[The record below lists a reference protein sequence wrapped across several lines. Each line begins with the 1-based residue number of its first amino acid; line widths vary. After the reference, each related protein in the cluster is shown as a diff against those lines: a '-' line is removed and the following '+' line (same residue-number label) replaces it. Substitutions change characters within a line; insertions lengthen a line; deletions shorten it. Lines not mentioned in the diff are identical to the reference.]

1 MGCIHMHIHTYTYT
15 YTYTHIHIHIHTRPQ
30 PKLTTSSPYIYTHMH
45 MHMHIHVHIHTRP
58 KPKRTTSFPYTN
70 TSSHKSQSQNVTYK
84 KPSYARPV
92 IQVTLTWS
100 ESSFTW
106 IKWSRTAL
114 FPRVFLYWGQ
124 GVRGIG
130 VPNCWLHAW
139 ALLCDALPGMGE
151 TFQAEMPWVFCIMR
165 RSFKPIYTD
174 RERERESDT
183 HAVQLLVDKHRLNVC
198 IWLCGALPGVGET
211 FQAEMSWVFYIMRR
225 SFKPIHREGGRE
237 REIHKHTQIHT
248 CSTITSGQT
257 PFRSMNIK
265 CMHMIVWCLAWGGR
279 NIPSWNVVSFLYYEA
294 PFQIYPHTQIYTHTY
309 THTKVHTHTHKYTHA
324 VQSQVDKYSLN
335 ICIHAC
341 IYTQ

>member
-106 IKWSRTAL
+106 MKWSRTAL

-183 HAVQLLVDKHRLNVC
+183 HAVQLLVDKHRLDLWILNVC

-211 FQAEMSWVFYIMRR
+211 FQAEMSWVFCIMRR
-225 SFKPIHREGGRE
+225 RFKFIHTHKY
-237 REIHKHTQIHT
+237 IHTHTHTQ
-248 CSTITSGQT
+248 
-257 PFRSMNIK
+257 K
-265 CMHMIVWCLAWGGR
+265 
-279 NIPSWNVVSFLYYEA
+279 Y
-294 PFQIYPHTQIYTHTY
+294 
-309 THTKVHTHTHKYTHA
+309 THTHKYTHA